1 VTEAYCIDY
10 TQLAIGAPED
20 PVEQAPWLRYQM
32 RLYAMLC
39 LNYPDEELEKMW
51 QLGIVMWP
59 HLCEN
64 FPDETPEV
72 LAEMGEACTDWVWF
86 WSPQEAVCWENPERG
101 EVGHREEEDRELLEY
116 PCNCLYCRGE
126 TDAPL

>member
-1 VTEAYCIDY
+1 VTQCFELQFGRTSKEACYGIRAFIEAYSSQDALDQWDAAC
-10 TQLAIGAPED
+10 
-20 PVEQAPWLRYQM
+20 
-32 RLYAMLC
+32 
-39 LNYPDEELEKMW
+39 EEL
-51 QLGIVMWP
+51 WP
-59 HLCEN
+59 HRCEN

-116 PCNCLYCRGE
+116 PCNCLYCRGI
-126 TDAPL
+126 TDEPL